1 MLWQSDVVISHRF
14 TYKLHMTYKIDGKEV
29 SSYIKECLKKEVQK
43 LDIKPCLAV
52 VLVGSN
58 PASLSYVSSKKKTC
72 EELGFS
78 HRDIDL
84 EEKVSQD
91 ELISVIDELNRDD
104 NVDGI
109 LVQLPLPRHI
119 DSDMIIK
126 KILPEK
132 DVDGF
137 TPINMGRLV
146 LGQECFIPCTPK
158 GILALLD
165 YYKIDTDGKK
175 VVVVGRSNIV
185 GKPIANLLMQKD
197 RNATVTVC
205 NTHTKNLKK
214 ECLEADIL
222 IAACGQR
229 EAIKGDMVKDGAVV
243 IDVGINRIDDP
254 SRERG
259 WRLVGDCDY
268 NALKDKVTAI
278 TPVPGGVG
286 PMTIAMLM
294 ENTLIAFK
302 RRRGL

>member
-1 MLWQSDVVISHRF
+1 MNTKIS
-14 TYKLHMTYKIDGKEV
+14 GKEV
-29 SSYIKECLKKEVQK
+29 SSYIKNRILDEVK
-43 LDIKPCLAV
+43 HLTDKPCLAV
-52 VLVGSN
+52 VLVGNN
-58 PASLSYVSSKKKTC
+58 PASLSYVSSKKKSC
-72 EELGFS
+72 EELGFN
-78 HRDIDL
+78 HRDIEL
-84 EEKVSQD
+84 EESVS
-91 ELISVIDELNRDD
+91 EEALLLVIDELNNDKD
-104 NVDGI
+104 VDGI
-109 LVQLPLPRHI
+109 LVQLPLPKHI
-119 DSDMIIK
+119 DTDNIIRR
-126 KILPEK
+126 IVPEK

-137 TPINMGRLV
+137 TPVNMGNLV
-146 LGQECFIPCTPK
+146 LGQDCFVPCTPK

-205 NTHTKNLKK
+205 NTHTVDLKK
-214 ECLEADIL
+214 ECLAADIL
-222 IAACGQR
+222 IVACGQR
-229 EAIKGDMVKDGAVV
+229 EAIKGDMVKEGAVV
-243 IDVGINRIDDP
+243 IDVGINRIED
-254 SRERG
+254 STRERG

-268 NALKDKVTAI
+268 NALKDKVSAI